1 MHCIILS
8 HCVIACIILYYCI
21 VPSHCIIALYHL
33 ASLYH
38 CIVSFCIIVLFRF
51 IVSLYHKHWRH
62 SMPNNGI
69 HRQASLRLAGWY
81 LVLKHIFSGMCTWPE
96 TDVLYLR
103 LPAIRPF
110 AHQKLSEVAWSDTCS
125 GLATHLWSQVF
136 NSQWFPTQQLPG
148 GKPSRRRWFSFFF
161 FFFHQTAQQNEV
173 TGWGNRKPM
182 SHPGSS
188 LSVWGAFCSVCCRTW
203 DRSSTFLFTKLTKGR
218 GKTIQSKCLVVLADC
233 YWLLLPPSQPNPQVP
248 SPGCLCLY
256 I

>member
-1 MHCIILS
+1 MTAGNIK
-8 HCVIACIILYYCI
+8 ACTEIWEQGSCWMSLCKCI
-21 VPSHCIIALYHL
+21 VSYCLIV
-33 ASLYH
+33 SLL
-38 CIVSFCIIVLFRF
+38 VSFCIIVLFRL
-51 IVSLYHKHWRH
+51 IVSLHCIILPHCIIALSHFVSSCCFDSLYHCTVNIGDIPCQTMEYTGK
-62 SMPNNGI
+62 
-69 HRQASLRLAGWY
+69 LAWY
-81 LVLKHIFSGMCTWPE
+81 LALKHIFSGMCTWPE

-125 GLATHLWSQVF
+125 GLATHLWSQVL
-136 NSQWFPTQQLPG
+136 NSLWFPTQQLPG

-161 FFFHQTAQQNEV
+161 FFFRQTAQQNEA

-218 GKTIQSKCLVVLADC
+218 EKQYS
-233 YWLLLPPSQPNPQVP
+233 PSVW
-248 SPGCLCLY
+248 
-256 I
+256 